1 MTFCTPIANAQGSH
15 TFKIICTV
23 YHRSSMPCRVI
34 GTQNVNIT
42 SREEDRDQGQTP
54 SQTVTLAIFKY
65 FQGWVLTHPFHFS
78 FCIFST
84 SFFPPSSIIPTPCAR
99 DPHTYSGCPP
109 PWITPQDEDQTGPKA
124 SALASP
130 VYVMLRYR
138 LALLINS

>member
-84 SFFPPSSIIPTPCAR
+84 SFFPPSSIIPHVLGTLT
-99 DPHTYSGCPP
+99 HIQGVLHLGSH
-109 PWITPQDEDQTGPKA
+109 PKMRTKPD
-124 SALASP
+124 LKLQHLP
-130 VYVMLRYR
+130 VQFMSCYVTD
-138 LALLINS
+138 